1 MKQTV
6 LYNGK
11 IYEERA
17 KFAQAVLIE
26 DGVIRM
32 VGGNDEVLALTSP
45 GCERIDCEGR
55 TVLPG
60 LNDSHQHL
68 LMVGESLAQ
77 VGISDCASVE
87 EMIERC
93 KKFIADNPEACRH
106 GLHSVGWN
114 QDMFT
119 EEKRIPTRYDLD
131 KISTEIPIV
140 LERICGH
147 IVTGNTKVIEL
158 LGLTGSSPQYDGGV
172 FEIGPDGRPNGV
184 FAENACHHAL
194 STIPPY
200 TIEEH
205 ERLLLRAMDYAV
217 AHGLTSVQSND
228 VGTSTHDYE
237 RGFAMFHR
245 VYDEG
250 RAKLRYRHQ
259 VSFYTPADYKEFLEH
274 GEYQHGKYEQGGWLQ
289 LGPLKLFKD
298 GSLGARTATM
308 RHEYL
313 DDPGNFG
320 VEATS
325 DGLMDEFCRMADT
338 VDMQVVTH
346 VIGDAAIEHTVE
358 SYEKV
363 LRNGTNPLRHGLIH
377 CQITD
382 LPMLRRIARNDIL
395 AFYQPIFLE
404 YDLHAV
410 VSRCGEALSST
421 SYAFGTLD
429 KLGGKISYGT
439 DSPVEDCN
447 PFPCIYSAVT
457 RKDLQGRPEGGFFPQ
472 ECVDVYTAVDAYTAG
487 SAYAE
492 FQEGLKGRIKGGYL
506 ADLIILDKDIFTCDP
521 MEIKDI
527 LPVLT
532 MVGGKTVYR
541 K

>member
-1 MKQTV
+1 MKQTI
-6 LYNGK
+6 LFNGK
-11 IYEERA
+11 IYQERE

-32 VGGNDEVLALTSP
+32 VGNNDEVLALAAP
-45 GCERIDCEGR
+45 DCDRIDCEGK
-55 TVLPG
+55 TVIPG
-60 LNDSHQHL
+60 LNDSHMHL

-77 VGISDCASVE
+77 VNISGCTSIE
-87 EMIERC
+87 EMVARC
-93 KKFIADNPEACRH
+93 KKFMAENPDACRH

-114 QDMFT
+114 QDSFT
-119 EEKRIPTRYDLD
+119 GDKRIPTRYDLD

-147 IVTGNTKVIEL
+147 IVTGNSKVVEML
-158 LGLTGSSPQYDGGV
+158 CLTGTSPQYDGGI
-172 FEIGPDGRPNGV
+172 FEIGPDGTPNGV

-205 ERLLLRAMDYAV
+205 EGLLLRAMDYAV

-259 VSFYTPADYKEFLEH
+259 VSFYTPADYAEFLKN
-274 GEYQHGKYEQGGWLQ
+274 GEYKNGKYEKNGWLQ

-313 DDPGNFG
+313 DDPGNYG

-325 DGLMDEFCRMADT
+325 DELMDEFCRLANS

-346 VIGDAAIEHTVE
+346 VIGDAAIEHTVA

-363 LRNGTNPLRHGLIH
+363 MHDGKNPLRHGLVH

-382 LPMLRRIARNDIL
+382 LPLLRRIAKDEIL
-395 AFYQPIFLE
+395 ALYQPIFLE

-410 VSRCGEALSST
+410 ESRCGKALSST

-429 KLGGKISYGT
+429 KLGGRISYGT

-447 PFPCIYSAVT
+447 PFPNIYSAVT
-457 RKDLQGRPEGGFFPQ
+457 RKDLTGDPGDGFYSQ

-492 FQEGLKGRIKGGYL
+492 FQEETKGRIKGGCL
-506 ADLIILDKDIFTCDP
+506 ADLVILDKDIFTCDP

-527 LPVLT
+527 LPILT
-532 MVGGKTVYR
+532 MVGGEIVYH

>member
-1 MKQTV
+1 MQQTV
-6 LYNGK
+6 LFNGK
-11 IYEERA
+11 VYLERGR
-17 KFAQAVLIE
+17 FAQAVLIE

-32 VGGNDEVLALTSP
+32 TGDNEEVLALARS
-45 GCERIDCEGR
+45 GCERIDCEGK
-55 TVLPG
+55 TVIPG
-60 LNDSHQHL
+60 LNDSHMHL

-77 VGISDCASVE
+77 VNITDCASVE
-87 EMIERC
+87 DMVERC
-93 KKFIADNPEACRH
+93 RRFMSENPDACRH

-119 EEKRIPTRYDLD
+119 GEKRIPTRFDLD
-131 KISTEIPIV
+131 QISTDIPIV
-140 LERICGH
+140 LERVCGH
-147 IVTGNTKVIEL
+147 IVTSNTKVIEM
-158 LGLTGSSPQYDGGV
+158 LGLTGSSPQYPGGI
-172 FEIGPDGRPNGV
+172 FEIGPDGAPNGV
-184 FAENACHHAL
+184 FAENTCHQAL

-205 ERLLLRAMDYAV
+205 EALLLRAMDYAV

-228 VGTSTHDYE
+228 IGTSTHDYA
-237 RGFAMFHR
+237 RGFKMFHK
-245 VYDEG
+245 VFDDG

-259 VSFYTPADYKEFLEH
+259 VSFYTPADFQKYLDSDEFRN
-274 GEYQHGKYEQGGWLQ
+274 GGYTEGGLLQ

-313 DDPGNFG
+313 DDPGNRG

-325 DGLMDEFCRMADT
+325 DEQMREFCRMADEAG
-338 VDMQVVTH
+338 VQVVTH
-346 VIGDAAIEHTVE
+346 VIGDAAIEDTVKA
-358 SYEKV
+358 YEAV
-363 LRNGTNPLRHGLIH
+363 LKNGKNPLRHGLVH

-382 LPMLRRIARNDIL
+382 LPLLRRIAKDDIL
-395 AFYQPIFLE
+395 ALYQPIFLE

-410 VSRCGEALSST
+410 ESRCGKELSST
-421 SYAFGTLD
+421 SYAFSTLE
-429 KLGGKISYGT
+429 KLGGNISYGT

-447 PFPCIYSAVT
+447 PFPNIYSAVT
-457 RKDLQGRPEGGFFPQ
+457 RKDLQGRPEGGFYPQ
-472 ECVDVYTAVDAYTAG
+472 ECVDVYTAVDAYTIG

-492 FQEGLKGRIKGGYL
+492 FQENSKGRIRGGYA
-506 ADLIILDKDIFTCDP
+506 ADLVILDKDIFTCDP

-532 MVGGKTVYR
+532 MVGGNIVYR
-541 K
+541 S